1 MFDGSFKYQTQKAV
15 ICATAVVHEA
25 KYTNSLLQYIFMV
38 FMCESDIQS
47 GRELPYLFGA
57 VAGGEEGVAVPPAA
71 FECLLCWAG
80 VVVQQVLLQVLH
92 HTKD

>member
-1 MFDGSFKYQTQKAV
+1 MVALSIKHRKLSFVQTAKV
-15 ICATAVVHEA
+15 LEA

-38 FMCESDIQS
+38 FMCVNDIQS

-92 HTKD
+92 HAKD